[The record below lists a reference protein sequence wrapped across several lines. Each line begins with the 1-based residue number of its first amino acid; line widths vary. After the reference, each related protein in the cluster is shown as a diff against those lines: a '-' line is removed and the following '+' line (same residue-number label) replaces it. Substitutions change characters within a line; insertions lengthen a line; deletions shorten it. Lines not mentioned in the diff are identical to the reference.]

1 MTTYD
6 YTNSKRRWWHDL
18 SYSIIDA
25 WGLRLK
31 ASGWGIC
38 ISEGDY
44 ILLSNGSDETRYQF
58 ESIDYYANPMICG
71 QLRYSLHH
79 GNRSNNNDN
88 RRTS

>member
-31 ASGWGIC
+31 ASGWGLG

-58 ESIDYYANPMICG
+58 ESIDYYANP
-71 QLRYSLHH
+71 
-79 GNRSNNNDN
+79 NDMWSATLQFAP
-88 RRTS
+88 RQPEQ